1 MIDTI
6 RHTIGELTPKQIRHF
21 RKFKKIGNGVFKYDY
36 QNIHFIYYLFTHT
49 LLIFTNTH
57 TLLYKKVITL
67 NDYGPYMD
75 RLRRLLNVVV
85 GQPYKLTL
93 NRIDLYQ
100 DIVFETNEQL
110 DDVCKLLQLYPHNY
124 KRMKATKQYD
134 TSTHLHT
141 KRGQR
146 NINIYNKYV
155 ESGYNKRF
163 DRTLRIE
170 IQCRKALLLNQLEKF
185 GVERSLKNYWDKYM
199 FQELY
204 LDFLIPFLYE
214 GDHYKLE
221 NAQKIVTTSSYTP
234 TIRKNL
240 CEFLEEINQ
249 YGMED
254 TKHLHSKNTIKRNI
268 GRLEELG
275 INPITLPKG
284 CKSSYIP
291 SLLKLVQDETK
302 KLLIK

>member
-1 MIDTI
+1 M
-6 RHTIGELTPKQIRHF
+6 
-21 RKFKKIGNGVFKYDY
+21 
-36 QNIHFIYYLFTHT
+36 
-49 LLIFTNTH
+49 
-57 TLLYKKVITL
+57 
-67 NDYGPYMD
+67 
-75 RLRRLLNVVV
+75 
-85 GQPYKLTL
+85 
-93 NRIDLYQ
+93 
-100 DIVFETNEQL
+100 
-110 DDVCKLLQLYPHNY
+110 
-124 KRMKATKQYD
+124 
-134 TSTHLHT
+134 
-141 KRGQR
+141 
-146 NINIYNKYV
+146 
-155 ESGYNKRF
+155 
-163 DRTLRIE
+163 
-170 IQCRKALLLNQLEKF
+170 
-185 GVERSLKNYWDKYM
+185 
-199 FQELY
+199 
-204 LDFLIPFLYE
+204 
-214 GDHYKLE
+214 E